1 MQKDHPG
8 TSSVAESLYRN
19 KSSLEAIFR
28 ILDKDNS
35 GQISLEEF
43 AEACHLLHKHL
54 PEHGTEE
61 DLLEMCKMMDINK
74 DGLVDLNEFLEAFR
88 LCDQARRGARG
99 RALIIGESLS
109 LEKGTAPSS
118 TSPQL
123 LSNVDLLNGAL
134 LKPVASNGSMTMD
147 PIVNQPMNGVVV
159 TTSEVD
165 PQDILQSQG
174 DDDGDGSEES
184 DEDHDDNNV
193 VVGNG
198 TKNAEMMVG
207 EATTKTATKKNGLVV
222 EANLKNLRIE
232 TRIEKNAVNGKTN
245 AEDEDDGEAVCMTKK
260 KNGSCTKME
269 EKVEN

>member
-1 MQKDHPG
+1 M
-8 TSSVAESLYRN
+8 AESLYRN
-19 KSSLEAIFR
+19 KTSLEAIFR

-109 LEKGTAPSS
+109 LERSG
-118 TSPQL
+118 TSPGAVTPMPSQHGDDRN
-123 LSNVDLLNGAL
+123 SVKNEGAL
-134 LKPVASNGSMTMD
+134 VITPSVEKSGNSLAG
-147 PIVNQPMNGVVV
+147 NGVVV

-165 PQDILQSQG
+165 PQEIMSSQRE
-174 DDDGDGSEES
+174 DDGSGDEE
-184 DEDHDDNNV
+184 
-193 VVGNG
+193 
-198 TKNAEMMVG
+198 
-207 EATTKTATKKNGLVV
+207 
-222 EANLKNLRIE
+222 
-232 TRIEKNAVNGKTN
+232 
-245 AEDEDDGEAVCMTKK
+245 EDEDEDEEDVVGGEETNGNANGASKVDQKDQLKKCFKSKVDGGVEEDGEEVCLAKK
-260 KNGSCTKME
+260 KNGNISINRPK
-269 EKVEN
+269 